1 MRDIN
6 TDEELNRIELNR
18 VSNIAVFSGKKINEI
33 AWLYGRRVND
43 FEEYIMVQFDNC
55 EGFFVGEKAEY
66 ISALNKGRRRYGRDQ
81 GDRKGL

>member
-18 VSNIAVFSGKKINEI
+18 VSNIAVFIGKKINEI
-33 AWLYGRRVND
+33 AWLYGGCVND

-55 EGFFVGEKAEY
+55 ESFFVGEKSGVY
-66 ISALNKGRRRYGRDQ
+66 ICFE
-81 GDRKGL
+81 

>member
-1 MRDIN
+1 MEYLIMRDIN

-55 EGFFVGEKAEY
+55 EGFFVGEKSGVY
-66 ISALNKGRRRYGRDQ
+66 ICFE
-81 GDRKGL
+81 